1 MQSRIA
7 ALLTLWGGAALL
19 LTPVSAGLWGQWPM
33 GGKDYSH
40 SGYYVQTLVRL
51 LEGSDQY
58 SNYTAGTQKWSKQ
71 LPNGAVA
78 TGGVVLGLFIDQLD
92 DESDDAYG
100 YEFFVGADDG
110 KVYCYRVNSGG
121 IDTPMTF
128 TVEADPVWTYT
139 CDGDP
144 IGTPLLV
151 TTGNTPARAV
161 YVSDTS
167 GRLHCI
173 DAETGNRIWRPADL
187 TGQGELLT
195 TPAHGGAAI
204 YVGSSAGSVYGFY
217 RYYAGTPANQD
228 YKWDAETSG
237 PVVSTPAVAFSL
249 GSPGSQSEEEAY
261 LYVTTEDAWL
271 ELWEDEGSTVVRH
284 WRWYDDSET
293 QECKSWAMLA
303 SPTRVY
309 FATYNASNYKGRI
322 YSVDPDR
329 ENRWEDNPN
338 GRVDQMRITMLYPP
352 QNYDIGKLVANMCND
367 TADNANLYQGTLD
380 IASGNGKPTLVR
392 VLDLNPGESKAQGY
406 VRLAMG
412 ADADE
417 ISSTPSIWRK
427 NGETNW
433 LYVITANGKDYVM
446 SPTGTVIPNGFPI
459 NLGKIIPRQDLA
471 VDYDGAVVFTTSDG
485 YVIAR
490 WEK

>member
-1 MQSRIA
+1 M
-7 ALLTLWGGAALL
+7 
-19 LTPVSAGLWGQWPM
+19 
-33 GGKDYSH
+33 
-40 SGYYVQTLVRL
+40 
-51 LEGSDQY
+51 
-58 SNYTAGTQKWSKQ
+58 
-71 LPNGAVA
+71 A
-78 TGGVVLGLFIDQLD
+78 TGDVAIGLFLSEIPV
-92 DESDDAYG
+92 EPPAEPSDDDYG

-121 IDTPMTF
+121 IAAPMVF
-128 TVEADPVWTYT
+128 TVDDDPVWTYT

-144 IGTPLLV
+144 IGTPLLL

-173 DAETGNRIWRPADL
+173 DAETGDRIWRSADL
-187 TGQGELLT
+187 TGQGETLT
-195 TPAHGGAAI
+195 APAHGGASI
-204 YVGSSAGSVYGFY
+204 YVGSSAGHVYGFY
-217 RYYAGTPANQD
+217 RYYSGTPANQD

-249 GSPGSQSEEEAY
+249 SEPRPFGEEEAY
-261 LYVTTEDAWL
+261 LYVTTENARL

-284 WRWYDDSET
+284 WRWRDESET

-303 SPTRVY
+303 SATRVY
-309 FATYNASNYKGRI
+309 FATYNAGNYKGRI
-322 YSVDPDR
+322 YSVDPDSN
-329 ENRWEDNPN
+329 NRWEDNPN
-338 GRVDQMRITMLYPP
+338 GRVDQMRTTMVYPP

-380 IASGNGKPTLVR
+380 TASGNGKPTLVR

-412 ADADE
+412 GDGDE
-417 ISSTPSIWRK
+417 ITSTPAIWRK

-433 LYVITANGKDYVM
+433 LYVITTNGKYYVM
-446 SPTGTVIPNGFPI
+446 EPAGGAIPYGFPI
-459 NLGKIIPRQDLA
+459 NLGKTIPRQDLA
-471 VDYDGAVVFTTSDG
+471 IDYDGAVVFTTSDG

-490 WEK
+490 WGK